1 MLSNKHFLS
10 IVILI
15 FSNLAILIAANL
27 INLMFPLN
35 NPFFNQI
42 FLIITTFILLFILMF
57 LIVPLIYKLPREFHC
72 FKEYFNGIHLSFQ
85 PSYSR
90 IIAYTVIC
98 YSIFVLSELIGS
110 LIYGQFV
117 FDISRVLPPNSYSV
131 LDINPGLFEE
141 IMFRGIIFT
150 LLLSRFSK
158 KKTLYLSAFLF
169 GIVHYANL
177 LHDCSSVMV
186 LYTTAQ
192 VIWAFGMGVLWG
204 YLVIKTNSI
213 IPGIILHYLSNAF
226 DSLWLFLPIASLEL
240 RLIYMLLFAKFI
252 PILISIIL
260 IRSILKLSK

>member
-10 IVILI
+10 ICILI
-15 FSNLAILIAANL
+15 FSNLAILITANL
-27 INLMFPLN
+27 ISLIFPLI
-35 NPFFNQI
+35 NPIFNQI
-42 FLIITTFILLFILMF
+42 LLITTKFILLFILMF
-57 LIVPLIYKLPREFHC
+57 LIVPFIYKLPREYHSFQ
-72 FKEYFNGIHLSFQ
+72 KYLNGIHLSFQ

-90 IIAYTVIC
+90 IMFYTIVC
-98 YSIFVLSELIGS
+98 YSIFVLSEFIGS
-110 LIYGQFV
+110 LIYGDFV
-117 FDISRVLPPNSYSV
+117 FDISRVVPPNSYSI

-158 KKTLYLSAFLF
+158 NKTLYLSAFLF

-177 LHDCSSVMV
+177 LNDCNSVMV

-192 VIWAFGMGVLWG
+192 ALWAFGMGVLWG

-213 IPGIILHYLSNAF
+213 IPSIILHYLSNAF
-226 DSLWLFLPIASLEL
+226 DSLWLFLPMASLEL

-260 IRSILKLSK
+260 IRSISRLSK